1 MTAKNKGNERERVK
15 NDFLQKM
22 NLQKNNKKKIEKDF
36 FSNVVIKRKGQKGNL
51 GKSKN
56 MIRNINL

>member
-22 NLQKNNKKKIEKDF
+22 NLQKITKKLKRTFFQMLLSKEK
-36 FSNVVIKRKGQKGNL
+36 VKRE
-51 GKSKN
+51 
-56 MIRNINL
+56 I